1 MKQEFLPL
9 LAVLCLFSGVACT
22 RPARASESGLA
33 AGGSLTSPAAV
44 AVTKPKMEQLSRELV
59 LSAEF
64 RPYQVVDLH
73 AKVAGYVRHINVDV
87 GSAVRAGQLIA
98 KLEIPEMEAE
108 VALAAAER
116 RRAEAELPRASAEV
130 ARAEANVNVLTVS
143 LNRLLAAS
151 KAEPGLIAQQE
162 LDEINAR
169 KLAAEAQVAS
179 AKASFGVEQQRIN
192 SAKAA
197 EQRTQTMAAYEQITA
212 PFAGVITKR
221 YADPGSMIQAG
232 TASQSQAMPL
242 VRLAD
247 ISRLRLTATVPESAV
262 PLIRPGQRV
271 EIRVT
276 ALNRK
281 MPGVV
286 ARLNQDVASA
296 SRTMEAEIDI
306 ANPGGSLTPGMYA
319 EVAVNLD
326 QRGASLT
333 VPVIA
338 VSNSGGNR
346 TVLVVH
352 DGVIEE
358 RKIQTGIE
366 TAASY
371 EVLSGVTAADD
382 IVIGNRSLLKAGQK
396 VEAKAQAGAD

>member
-1 MKQEFLPL
+1 MKQEFLAILAALGL
-9 LAVLCLFSGVACT
+9 LSGVACT
-22 RPARASESGLA
+22 RPVRASESSLA
-33 AGGSLTSPAAV
+33 VGSSSPAPAAV

-98 KLEIPEMEAE
+98 KLEIPEMEADL
-108 VALAAAER
+108 AHAAAER
-116 RRAEAELPRASAEV
+116 RRAEAELPRAGAEV

-162 LDEINAR
+162 LDEVNAR

-197 EQRTQTMAAYEQITA
+197 EQRTQAMAAYEQITA

-221 YADPGSMIQAG
+221 YADTGSMIQAG

-286 ARLNQDVASA
+286 ARLNQDVASS
-296 SRTMEAEIDI
+296 SRTMEAEIDV

-346 TVLVVH
+346 TVLIVNG
-352 DGVIEE
+352 GVIEE

-396 VEAKAQAGAD
+396 VEAKSQAGAD